1 MLRSVPCS
9 LLLAALLLPVAAA
22 ASGPGRHEFHRFA
35 AVASDGVKGGTVP
48 GGSNRMTA
56 TPYLPTADL
65 FVRGRTEVAE
75 QVAEQ
80 SRQSLPVPRLNA
92 ARLEFV
98 FFYSP
103 SQAVPGAVR
112 MTPPDRLARL
122 DPVSGSLL
130 GLVAVDP
137 ATFGLADLPGA
148 LLGSFTLAP
157 GTDAPAYIAQRTELF
172 RRYDRLLP
180 AFVRASSAPDAS
192 LRAEARE
199 FLRLFAAVHEPPVS
213 AYYEA
218 IGREF
223 LAWVRASA
231 Q

>member
-1 MLRSVPCS
+1 MLQSLPCL
-9 LLLAALLLPVAAA
+9 LLLASLMLPAAA
-22 ASGPGRHEFHRFA
+22 TASGPGRHEIEPVA
-35 AVASDGVKGGTVP
+35 AAAATIAKDGPVSK
-48 GGSNRMTA
+48 GSNRMNA

-65 FVRGRTEVAE
+65 FVRGRTEVAD

-80 SRQSLPVPRLNA
+80 SRQSLPVLRLNA
-92 ARLEFV
+92 GRLELV

-112 MTPPDRLARL
+112 MAPPDRLARL

-130 GLVAVDP
+130 GLVAVEP

-148 LLGSFTLAP
+148 LLGSFTLSP
-157 GTDAPAYIAQRTELF
+157 GIDAPTYLAQRTELF
-172 RRYDRLLP
+172 KRYDRLMP
-180 AFVRASSAPDAS
+180 SFARAPSAPDAS
-192 LRAEARE
+192 LRADARE
-199 FLRLFAAVHEPPVS
+199 FLRLFAVVSEPPVS

-223 LAWVRASA
+223 LTWVRASA